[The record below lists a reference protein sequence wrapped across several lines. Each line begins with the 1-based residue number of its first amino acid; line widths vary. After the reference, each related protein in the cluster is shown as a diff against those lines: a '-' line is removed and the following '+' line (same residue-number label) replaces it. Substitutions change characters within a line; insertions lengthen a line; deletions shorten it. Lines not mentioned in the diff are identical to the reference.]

1 MSSGSE
7 PRPGSSSESVGG
19 TTPPAGPSP
28 EVKSGAGGAGGAGTT
43 SAGSGRRAG
52 SKGREQAPNMLPGRR
67 RRPLAV
73 ERILTRLIATAG
85 IVGIGVAIAAIMV
98 SSNSKGWIV
107 GLVVSLVTVVLSAI
121 LWSSR
126 QL

>member
-1 MSSGSE
+1 
-7 PRPGSSSESVGG
+7 VGG
-19 TTPPAGPSP
+19 TTPPAGASP
-28 EVKSGAGGAGGAGTT
+28 EVKSGSGSTSSAAGKGG
-43 SAGSGRRAG
+43 G
-52 SKGREQAPNMLPGRR
+52 SKGREQAPNMLPGRK
-67 RRPLAV
+67 RRPLAA
-73 ERILTRLIATAG
+73 ERLLTRLIATAG
-85 IVGIGVAIAAIMV
+85 VVGIGVAIAAIMV